1 MEFPRTLI
9 PLSSNGLDAST
20 IAPFAPVVS
29 FLSLLESRC
38 ERGILSTR
46 PANPKQIYNETMKKF
61 DNGTYQKPARA
72 GISYMT
78 GPLMRSY
85 PAPDAIEVMTMA
97 LPHYMF
103 YAPNVK
109 NADVGGKPGSAYPFI
124 LPQGP
129 GPHDVI
135 ILLVGETEKAKILAD
150 SSDLL
155 NDLCSYRKY
164 LCLNTGSPEHH

>member
-1 MEFPRTLI
+1 L
-9 PLSSNGLDAST
+9 
-20 IAPFAPVVS
+20 
-29 FLSLLESRC
+29 
-38 ERGILSTR
+38 
-46 PANPKQIYNETMKKF
+46 NPKQVHEGIMEKF
-61 DNGTYQKPARA
+61 SNGTYLKPARS

-78 GPLMRSY
+78 APLMRSY
-85 PAPDAIEVMTMA
+85 PAPDATDVVTFSG
-97 LPHYMF
+97 PHYMF

-109 NADVGGKPGSAYPFI
+109 DADIGGKPLSQYPFI

-150 SSDLL
+150 SGDLL
-155 NDLCSYRKY
+155 KELCSYRKF

>member
-1 MEFPRTLI
+1 MLPVWMDVAQMRAR
-9 PLSSNGLDAST
+9 GL
-20 IAPFAPVVS
+20 
-29 FLSLLESRC
+29 
-38 ERGILSTR
+38 
-46 PANPKQIYNETMKKF
+46 NPKQIYGETMKKF
-61 DNGTYQKPARA
+61 DNGTYQKPARS

-78 GPLMRSY
+78 APLMRSY
-85 PAPDAIEVMTMA
+85 PAPDATEVMTMA

-103 YAPNVK
+103 YAPHVK
-109 NADVGGKPGSAYPFI
+109 NADIGGKPGSPHPFI

-155 NDLCSYRKY
+155 NELCSYRKY
-164 LCLNTGSPEHH
+164 LCLNAGSQGRH